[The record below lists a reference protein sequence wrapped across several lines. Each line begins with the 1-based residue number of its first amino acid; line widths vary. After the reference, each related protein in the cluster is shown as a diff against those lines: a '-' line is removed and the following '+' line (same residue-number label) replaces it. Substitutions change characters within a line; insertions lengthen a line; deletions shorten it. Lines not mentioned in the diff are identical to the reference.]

1 MTSLLIG
8 CGNLGKIILEGLSKK
23 KKKILVL
30 EKILKFVKILKKN
43 FPMLNVLVI
52 QKKLIGLK
60 SIIL

>member
-23 KKKILVL
+23 KKDFSIR
-30 EKILKFVKILKKN
+30 KILKFVEILKKN

-52 QKKLIGLK
+52 QK
-60 SIIL
+60 S